1 MFVTIGIPFYNAEL
15 YLAHAIKSVISQSIE
30 TWELILIDDGSTDK
44 SLSIAMSFAQKDSRI
59 RVIFDGQNKRLPARL
74 NQIIQEAKYDYIA
87 RMDADDLIS
96 PLRLEKQL
104 KFLEK
109 NQEYDLVSTGIL
121 SLKNDLSLMGYRATA
136 KNKNIDLQDAIL
148 GTTGIIHASIL
159 ARKSWC
165 LRNLYNENNKLAED
179 YELWLQAFL
188 KNDLKVGFIEE
199 PLYYYREDQNIK
211 LEKLLMAY
219 STQMEIINNLNESFI
234 SVETKKRYIH
244 RFYIKSKIV
253 KIIFSLGLDF
263 LLHKKRIDVSKNSE
277 FNSILKKNLEKIQ

>member
-1 MFVTIGIPFYNAEL
+1 MITIGISIYNAET
-15 YLAHAIKSVISQSIE
+15 YLEDAIKSVLAQ
-30 TWELILIDDGSTDK
+30 TYPYWELILIDDGSTDD
-44 SLSIAMSFAQKDSRI
+44 SLKIAQEFAVRDNRI
-59 RVIFDGQNKRLPARL
+59 RIISDGKNKRLPARL
-74 NQIIQEAKYDYIA
+74 NQIIQEAKFDYIA

-104 KFLEK
+104 EFLEK
-109 NQEYDLVSTGIL
+109 NQKYDLVSTGIL

-136 KNKNIDLQDAIL
+136 ENKNIDLQDAIL

-159 ARKSWC
+159 ARKDWY

-179 YELWLQAFL
+179 YELWLRAFI

-211 LEKLLMAY
+211 LEKLLKAY
-219 STQMEIINNLNESFI
+219 LTQMEIINNLDEHLV
-234 SVETKKRYIH
+234 SVKTKKKYIY

-253 KIIFSLGLDF
+253 KVIFLLGLNF
-263 LLHKKRIDVSKNSE
+263 LLHKKRVDVSKNYE
-277 FNSILKKNLEKIQ
+277 FNLILEKNLKIIK